1 MVAADVQAFDMQQGA
16 PAPHR
21 RRGRAAAHVDAQGA
35 QLHLILF
42 QRGQGRDDRRGGHA
56 LQVQVGQFEA
66 VAEGVERTLGHGDD
80 QQVEPQRAAAHGA
93 RVVDAARPIHRP
105 GDRQDVDRAAVRQA
119 YLGQG
124 HADGA
129 GQVGVADRVRAEGD
143 ARLHPVAGHL
153 ADSRGDDDAGDR
165 SPRRALGAFDGV
177 ADGLGRLVHVDDG
190 PALDAARLDVAGA
203 GDADGA
209 VGVAHAVR
217 LHDEAGDLGLAE
229 IERGHDR
236 RARRA
241 PALFRL
247 HVSAASN
254 HGSCPKR
261 SESQTAP
268 SEGRTATSSG
278 VRRSMRAKPRSSRR
292 SRWSRASRRI
302 RADS

>member
-16 PAPHR
+16 PAPDG

-42 QRGQGRDDRRGGHA
+42 ERGERGDDRRGGHA
-56 LQVQVGQFEA
+56 LKVQVGQLQA
-66 VAEGVERTLGHGDD
+66 VAEGVERPFGHGDD
-80 QQVEPQRAAAHGA
+80 QQVQPQRTAAHGA
-93 RVVDAARPIHRP
+93 RVVHAARPVHRP
-105 GDRQDVDRAAVRQA
+105 GDGQDVDRAPVRQA
-119 YLGQG
+119 DLGQG

-129 GQVGVADRVRAEGD
+129 RQVGVADRVGAERN

-153 ADSRGDDDAGDR
+153 ADGRGDDDAGDGR
-165 SPRRALGAFDGV
+165 ARRALGAFDGV
-177 ADGLGRLVHVDDG
+177 ADGLRRLVHVDDG
-190 PALDAARLDVAGA
+190 PALDAARLDVAGP

-209 VGVAHAVR
+209 VCVAHAVG

-247 HVSAASN
+247 RVSAASN
-254 HGSCPKR
+254 HGVVS
-261 SESQTAP
+261 
-268 SEGRTATSSG
+268 
-278 VRRSMRAKPRSSRR
+278 
-292 SRWSRASRRI
+292 
-302 RADS
+302 